1 MRARSGRL
9 TAIRGGRPAVPPGG
23 RRVAV
28 RGTRAVAVRRAR
40 RWFAVPLLAAMLAG
54 CGIRATQVP
63 TDFGPAPSR
72 VPCALSGAD
81 LATQAGRGIPV
92 QVFLL
97 CASQLVTVDRSVH
110 IPDGTAERQRRVLVA
125 QGLLDQLAMAPSPA
139 EKQAGYTTDVV
150 GGITVSGPRGKDPE
164 GTFRLSSRL
173 QELTTSALGQIVCT
187 FADSEA
193 TAADDGTV
201 VLGGPEDRP
210 LRRYRCTAQVRSH
223 PGATAPPSTEVTGG

>member
-1 MRARSGRL
+1 VL
-9 TAIRGGRPAVPPGG
+9 
-23 RRVAV
+23 
-28 RGTRAVAVRRAR
+28 
-40 RWFAVPLLAAMLAG
+40 LAG

-81 LATQAGRGIPV
+81 PSTPAGRGVPV

-97 CASQLVTVDRSVH
+97 CGSQLVAVDRSVH

-125 QGLLDQLAMAPSPA
+125 QGLLDQLATKPSAA
-139 EKQAGYTTDVV
+139 ENQAGYTTDVT
-150 GGITVSGPRGKDPE
+150 GGIEVSGPRGKDPDD
-164 GTFRLSSRL
+164 TFRLSARP
-173 QELTTSALGQIVCT
+173 QDLTSSALAQIVCT

-201 VLGGPEDRP
+201 VLGGPDDRP
-210 LRRYRCTAQVRSH
+210 LRRYQCSAEVRAR
-223 PGATAPPSTEVTGG
+223 PGAVAPPSSEVPGS